1 MNELRETYVPCP
13 GGKGK
18 TREATLAGDP
28 GHLTY
33 TGSLIHNSGAWIP
46 GNASHGN
53 PNNMGVVHNTFTG
66 LAPLVSNDGMAS
78 IAVEAM
84 GLIPGPEA
92 SPAVEAS
99 SYVGAN
105 SGQHHRIDST
115 SSDDQASLHLSDASQ
130 FEETVGSQVRTLL

>member
-1 MNELRETYVPCP
+1 
-13 GGKGK
+13 
-18 TREATLAGDP
+18 
-28 GHLTY
+28 
-33 TGSLIHNSGAWIP
+33 
-46 GNASHGN
+46 
-53 PNNMGVVHNTFTG
+53 MGVVHNTFTR

-78 IAVEAM
+78 MAVEAM

-105 SGQHHRIDST
+105 SGQHHRIDWT